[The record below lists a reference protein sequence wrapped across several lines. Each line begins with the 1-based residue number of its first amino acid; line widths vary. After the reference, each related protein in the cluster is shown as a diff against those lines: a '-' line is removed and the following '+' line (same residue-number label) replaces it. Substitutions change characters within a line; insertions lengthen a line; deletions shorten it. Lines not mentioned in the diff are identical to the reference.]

1 MHEIDLMSI
10 GSYTE
15 LPGGNIAL
23 PQVLIL
29 ETIHY
34 YHCKETIHCHHYNY
48 PGLLQPARPH
58 RATDPR
64 GAGAQAEADQADPV
78 EVQGGGGRQGGL
90 RI

>member
-1 MHEIDLMSI
+1 MI
-10 GSYTE
+10 
-15 LPGGNIAL
+15 
-23 PQVLIL
+23 
-29 ETIHY
+29 
-34 YHCKETIHCHHYNY
+34 YHRPS

-64 GAGAQAEADQADPV
+64 GAGAQAEADQGDPV

>member
-34 YHCKETIHCHHYNY
+34 HYYNY
-48 PGLLQPARPH
+48 HRPSPGLLQPARPH
-58 RATDPR
+58 RAADPR

>member
-23 PQVLIL
+23 PQVLIM
-29 ETIHY
+29 ETIY
-34 YHCKETIHCHHYNY
+34 YHHYNY
-48 PGLLQPARPH
+48 PRPSPGLLQPARPH
-58 RATDPR
+58 RAADPR
-64 GAGAQAEADQADPV
+64 GAGAQAEADQGDPV